1 MIPRKR
7 KQEEHE
13 DRKKAI
19 REAGNATYGQLQT
32 PPVVAPVAVGPTYMG
47 GTYGYIAED
56 ARSQNG
62 YMPYGMRQTGNPT
75 PPGTLHGY
83 GPTYAQNPGPSM
95 CGTANPNKAV
105 YYDEKEP
112 DYPTYGTRGYGG
124 GVGLYGT
131 GAMKPGGSIS
141 VFQGNYNYR

>member
-1 MIPRKR
+1 MLLIRRKM

-19 REAGNATYGQLQT
+19 RAAGASATYGQL
-32 PPVVAPVAVGPTYMG
+32 PPAAVAPAPTLPTYH
-47 GTYGYIAED
+47 YGQIMAED

-62 YMPYGMRQTGNPT
+62 YMPGYGMRQTGRPT

-83 GPTYAQNPGPSM
+83 GPTYAQNPAPSM
-95 CGTANPNKAV
+95 YGGSKMYKAV

-112 DYPTYGTRGYGG
+112 EYPTTYGTQGYGG
-124 GVGLYGT
+124 GIGLYGT
-131 GAMKPGGSIS
+131 GVYNLGGS
-141 VFQGNYNYR
+141 VFQGNYR